1 MPIERKNDLYL
12 YENHFMPFQ
21 SRRQNKKLGKLFKFW
36 LFYFQNTLDLLE
48 HVHLN
53 EVGGAAGID
62 HGLSSDHQEWGVDSG
77 LDFLDFP
84 DLLLEA
90 ERSSLEFYKV

>member
-1 MPIERKNDLYL
+1 M
-12 YENHFMPFQ
+12 
-21 SRRQNKKLGKLFKFW
+21 FKFW

-90 ERSSLEFYKV
+90 ERSSLEFYKVWNLVLKIYLTSITVVNVRWII

>member
-1 MPIERKNDLYL
+1 M
-12 YENHFMPFQ
+12 
-21 SRRQNKKLGKLFKFW
+21 FKFW

-62 HGLSSDHQEWGVDSG
+62 HGLSSDHQEWDVDSG

-90 ERSSLEFYKV
+90 ERSSLEFYKVWNLVLKIYLTSITVVNVRWII